1 MVGGRRFAF
10 RRNLSGLLMVFFVA
24 SMLTVCTAGIYW
36 PWAAARLRAWEV
48 EHVQ

>member
-1 MVGGRRFAF
+1 
-10 RRNLSGLLMVFFVA
+10 LLGEFFVV
-24 SMLTVCTAGIYW
+24 SLLTLCTAGIYW